1 MAWAVETLNA
11 TVDKE
16 LEALPADMRARFVR
30 ISNLIAHKRERGSN
44 VELLHKKWF
53 SDPEYRTAYDKLGPE
68 FEIARAVILAR
79 KGAGLTQQQLAQ
91 RMNTT
96 QSGSCS
102 RSSIPARTWKI
113 PPTTP
118 CTSSCGARRR
128 TAHGGPLRRVRH
140 RRPHRPRQVTRVDRP
155 DRA

>member
-1 MAWAVETLNA
+1 M
-11 TVDKE
+11 KK
-16 LEALPADMRARFVR
+16 
-30 ISNLIAHKRERGSN
+30 SERGSN

-96 QSGSCS
+96 QSAVARLEGGHSCPS
-102 RSSIPARTWKI
+102 TSTLLRLALATGTRLKI
-113 PPTTP
+113 SFEAAP
-118 CTSSCGARRR
+118 
-128 TAHGGPLRRVRH
+128 RRVTGR
-140 RRPHRPRQVTRVDRP
+140 
-155 DRA
+155 